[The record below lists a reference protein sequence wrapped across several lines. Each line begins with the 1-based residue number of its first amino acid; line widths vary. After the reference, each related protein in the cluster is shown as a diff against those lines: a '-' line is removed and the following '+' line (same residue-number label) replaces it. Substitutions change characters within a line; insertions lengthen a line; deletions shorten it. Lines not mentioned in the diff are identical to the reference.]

1 MRCLTASFLPKPLAR
16 ETSLALQVGAAS
28 SVIGEAGGAAEAF
41 EVDESAVNLIVKFSS
56 FCGQGRSDS
65 LRD

>member
-1 MRCLTASFLPKPLAR
+1 
-16 ETSLALQVGAAS
+16 
-28 SVIGEAGGAAEAF
+28 VIGEAGGAVEAF

-65 LRD
+65 LHD

>member
-1 MRCLTASFLPKPLAR
+1 M
-16 ETSLALQVGAAS
+16 
-28 SVIGEAGGAAEAF
+28 GEAGGAAKGF

-65 LRD
+65 LRDEECGARTWVSSKKR